1 MPPGALVRFDGAAT
15 QQVGLTRHF
24 VTPPLNPA
32 REYTYDISV
41 SWMDGGRAMVRRRH
55 LTVWAGEH
63 LTINFGRPILG
74 TSGPDLLRDPAAP
87 NPSGTSHYENPLN
100 WSGSPSFGDA
110 GPARP
115 VDLPAQAAI
124 RILVP
129 ADAEVLFDGAPTTQ
143 KGTERLFLT
152 PPLEAGKN
160 YRYDVLAHWKKDGK
174 TVEVKCRVGVTAG
187 ARGARRFLDRASE
200 REGQQ
205 GETERGLGVP
215 AGYGS
220 LHQRLSAGAAKQV
233 K

>member
-41 SWMDGGRAMVRRRH
+41 SWMDGGRAMVRHRH

-87 NPSGTSHYENPLN
+87 NPSGTSYYENPLN

-143 KGTERLFLT
+143 KGTERTISHPASGGWKELSLRR
-152 PPLEAGKN
+152 PGPLEEGRQDGRGQAQGRS
-160 YRYDVLAHWKKDGK
+160 YR
-174 TVEVKCRVGVTAG
+174 R
-187 ARGARRFLDRASE
+187 RQGARRFLDRVPKEKDSKAKLSE
-200 REGQQ
+200 D
-205 GETERGLGVP
+205 
-215 AGYGS
+215 
-220 LHQRLSAGAAKQV
+220 
-233 K
+233 